1 MDVFRANSGQDVMRP
16 LDARFQPTPDYGML
30 SPDPGAE
37 FPSELSKS
45 SEPESKSGS
54 YLRVFHVAAIMAGIG
69 LAFAVS
75 AGGGMGTVLAK
86 LSSRLTS
93 LKNSDISLSSSSSPH
108 SKSIDS
114 DLDRQKPQKQAEMLL
129 ERAVTRSDGATNQI
143 ITNQITARVDSW
155 RGKLKW
161 DAHLGELM
169 TVALN
174 SNDEGV
180 RDSAIEVQLAAY
192 GLIKSHS
199 TVDAL
204 VKQAN
209 SSNHSKKIWAFWS
222 LGLLANRGV
231 ETDRVIQVL
240 AAHLKNPDPADN
252 ASEDSR
258 RWALESLALVGT
270 TPTIAPLLD
279 AMRNDPS
286 SMVRERAACS
296 LAESGMLTH
305 DQRLMA
311 VPQLIDYSDDPAL
324 DAQTRGWAF
333 QALADITQQ
342 RLPNDSAAWRNWYQ
356 NNAASN

>member
-1 MDVFRANSGQDVMRP
+1 MRP
-16 LDARFQPTPDYGML
+16 LDARLQPTPDYGTL
-30 SPDPGAE
+30 GSDLHTG
-37 FPSELSKS
+37 FPLERSNSSS
-45 SEPESKSGS
+45 SESKPRSN
-54 YLRVFHVAAIMAGIG
+54 LRLLHIAAMMAGIG
-69 LAFAVS
+69 LALAVS
-75 AGGGMGTVLAK
+75 SSGSMGAARAK
-86 LSSRLTS
+86 LSRRLAS
-93 LKNSDISLSSSSSPH
+93 LKNNDISLSS
-108 SKSIDS
+108 DS
-114 DLDRQKPQKQAEMLL
+114 DLDRQKPQKQAEVLL
-129 ERAVTRSDGATNQI
+129 ERAVARSDGATGQI
-143 ITNQITARVDSW
+143 EARVDGW

-161 DAHLGELM
+161 DAQLGELT

-180 RDSAIEVQLAAY
+180 RGSAIEVQLAAY
-192 GLIKSHS
+192 GLTKSHS

-222 LGLLANRGV
+222 LGLLANRGI

-279 AMRNDPS
+279 ALRNDPS
-286 SMVRERAACS
+286 SMVRERAAGS
-296 LAESGMLTH
+296 LAQSGMFTH
-305 DQRLMA
+305 DQRLIA
-311 VPQLIDYSDDPAL
+311 VPELIDYSDDPAL
-324 DAQTRGWAF
+324 DAQTRSWAF
-333 QALADITQQ
+333 QALADITRQ

-356 NNAASN
+356 NNSANN